1 MGKMYNLAA
10 YDSELVLCP
19 EAAARWVADSSVNS
33 FSHSSGGWK
42 VSFGSI
48 PSGVRESL
56 FVASLQLL
64 GVAETL
70 SCTQTPPSPAFVPT
84 AFSLTVCVSVS
95 RLLSAYKDEGP
106 SSSRMT
112 SAQLDCICREPVSK
126 EGHDHRFWVD
136 VIVGRIVHKLGQCS

>member
-1 MGKMYNLAA
+1 MGQFLL
-10 YDSELVLCP
+10 E
-19 EAAARWVADSSVNS
+19 
-33 FSHSSGGWK
+33 G
-42 VSFGSI
+42 FGE
-48 PSGVRESL
+48 GL

-70 SCTQTPPSPAFVPT
+70 SWTHTPPSPAFVLT
-84 AFSLTVCVSVS
+84 AFSLTVGISVS

-112 SAQLDCICREPVSK
+112 SAQLDCIFREPVSK
-126 EGHDHRFWVD
+126 EGHGHRFWVD

>member
-48 PSGVRESL
+48 PSGGLRESL
-56 FVASLQLL
+56 LLPLSSFWELLRLCHVHRPLQALP
-64 GVAETL
+64 L
-70 SCTQTPPSPAFVPT
+70 SPPLSP
-84 AFSLTVCVSVS
+84 
-95 RLLSAYKDEGP
+95 
-106 SSSRMT
+106 
-112 SAQLDCICREPVSK
+112 
-126 EGHDHRFWVD
+126 
-136 VIVGRIVHKLGQCS
+136 